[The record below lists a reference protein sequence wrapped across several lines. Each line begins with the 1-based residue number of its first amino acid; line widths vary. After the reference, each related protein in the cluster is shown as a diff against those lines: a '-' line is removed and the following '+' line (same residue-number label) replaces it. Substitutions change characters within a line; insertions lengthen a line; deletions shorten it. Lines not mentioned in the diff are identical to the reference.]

1 MLIDIKVITNAKKN
15 RIKEG
20 PGVTVVY
27 ITALPV
33 KGRANKALIKYL
45 SAHFRVRKSD
55 IRIIRGKKSNRKTLE
70 ITVKK

>member
-15 RIKEG
+15 SIKEES
-20 PGVTVVY
+20 GVTKVY

-33 KGRANKALIKYL
+33 KGRANKALIKFL
-45 SAHFRVRKSD
+45 SEHFRVKKSD
-55 IRIIRGKKSNRKTLE
+55 IRIIRGEKSNRKTLE